1 MFAKTLNP
9 DQGVILVEDTESRI
23 NTSIHM
29 LFMNFDLTILWVDAE
44 MIVVDK
50 VLAKK
55 WVPFYFPKVPAQYVI
70 ELHSSQF
77 PHFSIGDKLVMSK
90 EL

>member
-1 MFAKTLNP
+1 MFTKALNP

-29 LFMNFDLTILWVDAE
+29 LFMNFDLTILWVNAQ

-55 WVPFYFPKVPAQYVI
+55 WAPFYFPKAPAQYVV
-70 ELHSSQF
+70 ELHPSQF
-77 PHFSIGDKLVMSK
+77 SHFSIGDTLVMS
-90 EL
+90 EEV